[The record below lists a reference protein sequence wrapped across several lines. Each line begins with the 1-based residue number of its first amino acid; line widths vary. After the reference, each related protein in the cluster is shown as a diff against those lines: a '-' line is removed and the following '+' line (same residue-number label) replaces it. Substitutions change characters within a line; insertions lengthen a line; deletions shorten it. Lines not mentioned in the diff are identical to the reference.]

1 MKHLFSD
8 SFGVD
13 HKVTTQRAKIFCLDY
28 RRRIIRSWLSS
39 RPFRAD
45 VLGFILECHVAQLRG
60 HISEGSA
67 SFYVHAKA
75 NCCGRL
81 QKKRGLS
88 PVCSNSRWSRHQ
100 RFKHWQISISGPSF
114 CFGGPSFCFAV
125 RIAGGSQECL
135 HMRGRVRHTRHN
147 QQQMQQPGRVARF
160 IKVFAVGRGSI

>member
-28 RRRIIRSWLSS
+28 RRRITRSWLSS

-81 QKKRGLS
+81 QKKKGGE
-88 PVCSNSRWSRHQ
+88 SRLFKFSLEQTPAFQALADLYQWAILLLWWAILLLCCQDCRRKSRMLAYA
-100 RFKHWQISISGPSF
+100 WQS
-114 CFGGPSFCFAV
+114 AT
-125 RIAGGSQECL
+125 
-135 HMRGRVRHTRHN
+135 HTT
-147 QQQMQQPGRVARF
+147 
-160 IKVFAVGRGSI
+160 